1 MKSNQKISPLFS
13 VLCFSLLMGGLGLQ
27 SAQAQEVVAPSASPA
42 EAIIPADAP
51 DVAAS
56 TTPDGAATG
65 TKTDGAVLTKD
76 APELKI
82 LKSIETEIKKKK
94 GNEIFERS
102 SVPSLV
108 FTPSQYALLREARIG
123 FNTRIPTLQELA
135 KAGDP
140 NDPNYR
146 PPVALRDV
154 RLGGIAFN
162 TPDDWT
168 IWLNNNRVTPDALP
182 AEAIDLRVYKD
193 FIELKWFDSLTNQ
206 VFPIRLRMNQRFNL
220 DTRVF
225 LPGL

>member
-1 MKSNQKISPLFS
+1 MKSNQKTFLLFAALCISLI
-13 VLCFSLLMGGLGLQ
+13 VGTIVHH
-27 SAQAQEVVAPSASPA
+27 SAWAQEV
-42 EAIIPADAP
+42 
-51 DVAAS
+51 
-56 TTPDGAATG
+56 TTSGAAT
-65 TKTDGAVLTKD
+65 TPPASPNTPTDGVKAAEGEQVQES
-76 APELKI
+76 PELKI
-82 LKSIETEIKKKK
+82 LKSIEIEIKKKK
-94 GNEIFERS
+94 GNEVYEKS

-146 PPVALRDV
+146 PPAAIRDV

-168 IWLNNNRVTPDALP
+168 IWLNSSRVTPDALP
-182 AEAIDLRVYKD
+182 PEAIDLRVYKE
-193 FIELKWFDSLTNQ
+193 FIELKWFDALTNQ
-206 VFPIRLRMNQRFNL
+206 IFPIRLRMNQRFNL
-220 DTRVF
+220 DSRIF

>member
-1 MKSNQKISPLFS
+1 MNLNHRVLPL
-13 VLCFSLLMGGLGLQ
+13 VSLLCLPMIGGVF
-27 SAQAQEVVAPSASPA
+27 SIHRAHAQEAVAPAVTA
-42 EAIIPADAP
+42 VAP
-51 DVAAS
+51 DVAVTPAVAGEA
-56 TTPDGAATG
+56 TTPDGTPVVA
-65 TKTDGAVLTKD
+65 KTDTIVIPQD

-82 LKSIETEIKKKK
+82 LKSIEIEIKKKK
-94 GNEIFERS
+94 GNEIFEKS

-135 KAGDP
+135 KLGDP

-146 PPVALRDV
+146 PPAAIRDV

-182 AEAIDLRVYKD
+182 SEAMDLRVYKD
-193 FIELKWFDSLTNQ
+193 FVEIKWFDSVTNQ

-220 DTRVF
+220 DTRIF
-225 LPGL
+225 LPGA

>member
-1 MKSNQKISPLFS
+1 MKFNQRAFPI
-13 VLCFSLLMGGLGLQ
+13 FSLCCLSLSMGAGILQ
-27 SAQAQEVVAPSASPA
+27 PVYAQEVVAPAPVSAPTDIPVETPA
-42 EAIIPADAP
+42 
-51 DVAAS
+51 VT
-56 TTPDGAATG
+56 TTPSDGPVIDEAA
-65 TKTDGAVLTKD
+65 KAPEVAVQD
-76 APELKI
+76 SPELKI
-82 LKSIETEIKKKK
+82 LKSIEMEVKKKK
-94 GNEIFERS
+94 RNAIFERS

-146 PPVALRDV
+146 APAALRDV
-154 RLGGIAFN
+154 RLGGIAYN

-168 IWLNNNRVTPDALP
+168 IWLNSSRVTPDALP

-193 FIELKWFDSLTNQ
+193 FIELKWFDVATNQ

-220 DTRVF
+220 DTRIF